1 MQNLLEGEEGGSPGS
16 GVLAAEEAAQQEYL
30 RWRDLRIPSE
40 FDRVWGFACCQSVCG
55 TSRHVSVT

>member
-40 FDRVWGFACCQSVCG
+40 LGRC
-55 TSRHVSVT
+55 